1 MVLAKRTRKSTQ
13 VCETRTCV
21 RTCDGWPNEF
31 VRKFAQLVAK
41 TRKFH
46 AYTVELRSA
55 CVDLRWVTKQWKPG
69 VRRLAYEFQSKTLTC
84 IDLRVR
90 PFGQRSSSWVRFLIS
105 RFTSSPS
112 MFTRSQ
118 TRTSLPVLSTTTTSI
133 FAREWWTK
141 EIFSV
146 FFSWK
151 NAKSFQSARPF
162 NPLIPV
168 IRLGRI

>member
-55 CVDLRWVTKQWKPG
+55 CVDLRWVTKRWKPG

-90 PFGQRSSSWVRFLIS
+90 LARDLAAEWGSWSQDLPAHHQCLLGPRPARHYRCWVPQRL
-105 RFTSSPS
+105 
-112 MFTRSQ
+112 Q
-118 TRTSLPVLSTTTTSI
+118 SLPGNDERRKFFLY
-133 FAREWWTK
+133 FFLK
-141 EIFSV
+141 ECKIFSIC
-146 FFSWK
+146 K
-151 NAKSFQSARPF
+151 T
-162 NPLIPV
+162 I
-168 IRLGRI
+168 